1 MNIIDSIKL
10 KSSKLGFKIFNGLM
24 AGSQISDLATYL
36 VTPSWWNPITLS
48 VFDAD
53 WAFPHLIEFMN
64 EFATM
69 VHDVPV
75 NTPYGLCMFGFTYA
89 GCHYRV
95 NFAPENPRVLTI
107 SIIDMEPCLTDT
119 EGNIVGF
126 QDNSILRHL
135 QSLANEYNQKDMR
148 HLVRVGVLGDDVSP
162 VVRISIQI
170 AFTPGF
176 GNKVMIKDACDEL
189 YSYCCQ
195 FVEEGMSMSEAVNI
209 PTDEYLFLP
218 EDHKLPNDDA
228 DFWKQENA
236 LEHWFG
242 LHQRLLYGDS
252 NRHESGD
259 RVICDIPYVLRD
271 GERFEAIGLP
281 HNENGIVVELDESL
295 LKKIK
300 IVGYR
305 SNPFLYTMEARNLNQ
320 IFEIKNPISEDEIK
334 ALCEQLTWNDHNQL
348 IRAIWHK
355 DSAGMLDLSIIG
367 SGLWVG
373 PSQSFAKIDQIG
385 EFMKTVAAAYL
396 VLTGQLK

>member
-148 HLVRVGVLGDDVSP
+148 HLV
-162 VVRISIQI
+162 
-170 AFTPGF
+170 
-176 GNKVMIKDACDEL
+176 
-189 YSYCCQ
+189 
-195 FVEEGMSMSEAVNI
+195 
-209 PTDEYLFLP
+209 
-218 EDHKLPNDDA
+218 
-228 DFWKQENA
+228 
-236 LEHWFG
+236 
-242 LHQRLLYGDS
+242 
-252 NRHESGD
+252 
-259 RVICDIPYVLRD
+259 
-271 GERFEAIGLP
+271 
-281 HNENGIVVELDESL
+281 
-295 LKKIK
+295 
-300 IVGYR
+300 
-305 SNPFLYTMEARNLNQ
+305 
-320 IFEIKNPISEDEIK
+320 
-334 ALCEQLTWNDHNQL
+334 
-348 IRAIWHK
+348 
-355 DSAGMLDLSIIG
+355 
-367 SGLWVG
+367 
-373 PSQSFAKIDQIG
+373 
-385 EFMKTVAAAYL
+385 
-396 VLTGQLK
+396 